1 MRKQTLLSLVI
12 LVMVSIAVVACGS
25 SNSAVGAEDI
35 TTDIPSPQIVQ
46 VVGEASPSDPVDRVN
61 TQAEPNQQPEQA
73 DRVSPQVAANQQP
86 EQADRVSPQ
95 VEAIQAESDV
105 QVADTR
111 VVIDANAI
119 VAAYEE
125 VLGGIYDSALS
136 SVVQVKV
143 QQDRGQQGSF
153 GNPQTPTSSEGTGF
167 VWSAEGYVV
176 TNHHVIDGADRIT
189 LVFAD
194 GTVFDATVVGSDAAS
209 DLAVLRFDLPAESVQ
224 PLPLGDSDQLGVGQL
239 AVAIGSPF
247 GQEFSMTSGIVSALG
262 RLLRAADSNYS
273 NPEIIQTDAPIN
285 PGNSGGPLLDRDGRV
300 IGINSQIISRSGA
313 SSGVGFEV
321 RVEILIRALPRQ
333 EEAG

>member
-25 SNSAVGAEDI
+25 SNSAAGAEDI

-61 TQAEPNQQPEQA
+61 TQAKP
-73 DRVSPQVAANQQP
+73 NQQP

-194 GTVFDATVVGSDAAS
+194 GTVFDATVVGSD
-209 DLAVLRFDLPAESVQ
+209 RR
-224 PLPLGDSDQLGVGQL
+224 VGPRGAQ
-239 AVAIGSPF
+239 VRPP
-247 GQEFSMTSGIVSALG
+247 G
-262 RLLRAADSNYS
+262 RGRAAA
-273 NPEIIQTDAPIN
+273 AP
-285 PGNSGGPLLDRDGRV
+285 GG
-300 IGINSQIISRSGA
+300 
-313 SSGVGFEV
+313 
-321 RVEILIRALPRQ
+321 
-333 EEAG
+333 